1 MFIIKIYLYLQ
12 FVAAI
17 LAILRFFTCRHK
29 KLAGK
34 IEHLSEE
41 FGKRDV

>member
-1 MFIIKIYLYLQ
+1 MIKIYLYLQ

-29 KLAGK
+29 KVDRQDWAYYIKEDLRK
-34 IEHLSEE
+34 L
-41 FGKRDV
+41 DV